1 MSIWQGQLPHKT
13 IDLVAALERDVE
25 HATITDVNDLA
36 TEEGRLS
43 VAFHAG
49 RRNMVDEL
57 RSLLERD
64 QKGDI

>member
-13 IDLVAALERDVE
+13 IDLVAALERDVD
-25 HATITDVNDLA
+25 HATITNVSDLA
-36 TEEGRLS
+36 TEESRLS
-43 VAFHAG
+43 VAFNSG